1 MIMDDI
7 RRKTGLCLGAATIAL
22 TAPATAQE
30 AARPAETE
38 ASAGIA
44 DIVVTATRR
53 AESLQRVPVAVTAL
67 SGEEIQRN
75 RIQNFADVVQAV
87 PGLSF
92 IPFKGA
98 STTAIQIRGQSQTND
113 APGLDPPVAVFIDD
127 IYYGTTAS
135 FDADFYDVGQIAV
148 LRGPQGTTFGRNVVG
163 GALQIT
169 TNRPDFDGVSGAVN
183 ASLVS
188 RPGFEGN
195 GFYNVPLSDKI
206 AVRTAFSFHQIDGY
220 TKNRLTG
227 NKLNDLKSYGLRGS
241 LRFRPSDDLEINLKA
256 SYLRQNNAGSHGRLF
271 GPGLFVAQQ
280 NQFAPD
286 VHDTYADFDGFVRRH
301 VFSIVGHIDWTTP
314 IGKLTSI
321 TSYRSLDQ
329 QWGEDID
336 ATPLPL
342 QFPRT
347 DANDEWAFS
356 QELRLTSEKGRPLEY
371 IVGAYYSRD
380 SIRKLIELNQN
391 GTFTQSYLSV
401 ITGGVFQRASAIGLA
416 RTTSIAPYAELK
428 YNISD
433 KLAVTAGARYTTDRK
448 RGYTDHRG
456 FSFAYGA
463 AYFVNWGKNF
473 HGFTPRAII
482 EYKPNSDVLL
492 YGSASRGYK
501 GGGFS
506 IAATNVQRALTPL
519 RPEKSTSYE
528 LGAKTTWFDRRLRAN
543 IALYQANTK
552 DLQVRS
558 LVGGVFQDS
567 NAGKARVKGV
577 ELELLAKI
585 SSLLSLGTNY
595 AYTHARYLSFA
606 DCTAAGLNCSGNTL
620 PNVPTHDVTVFAELN
635 FPVGGGDLGLRISD
649 KYATK
654 YQLDA
659 VNAQQIV
666 VPLTAQKHFV
676 NASAT
681 YQPGGQNWKV
691 QFFVRNLLN
700 KWSATAS
707 GNYFFYALSPA
718 DFAAGAREVDR
729 VSVTPPR
736 LWGATLSYKF

>member
-1 MIMDDI
+1 MKKLCW
-7 RRKTGLCLGAATIAL
+7 KTSLWLGAATIAFAAPVSAQPAAAPGQGAENGETGL
-22 TAPATAQE
+22 T
-30 AARPAETE
+30 
-38 ASAGIA
+38 

-53 AESLQRVPVAVTAL
+53 AESLQRVPIAVTAL
-67 SGEEIQRN
+67 SGEDVQRN

-113 APGLDPPVAVFIDD
+113 APGLDLPVAVFIDD

-135 FDADFYDVGQIAV
+135 FDADFYDVAQIAV

-169 TNRPDFDGVSGAVN
+169 TRRPEFDAASGEIN
-183 ASLVS
+183 ASLLS
-188 RPGFEGN
+188 RPGFEAN
-195 GFYNVPLSDKI
+195 GFFNLPLSDKV
-206 AVRTAFSFHQIDGY
+206 AARTAFSFHHVDGY
-220 TKNRLTG
+220 TKNVFTG
-227 NKLNDLKSYGLRGS
+227 NKLNDLKSYSLRGS
-241 LRFRPSDDLEINLKA
+241 LRFQPRDDLEINLKA

-271 GPGLFVAQQ
+271 GPGFFVAQQ

-286 VHDTYADFDGFVRRH
+286 VHDSYADYDGYVRRH
-301 VFSIVGHIDWTTP
+301 VFSIVGHLDWTTAL
-314 IGKLTSI
+314 GTVTAI
-321 TSYRSLDQ
+321 TSYRSLKQ

-342 QFPRT
+342 QFPRK
-347 DANDEWAFS
+347 DVNDEWAFS
-356 QELRLTSEKGRPLEY
+356 QELRLTSEKGRTLEY
-371 IVGAYYSRD
+371 ILGAYYSRD
-380 SIRKLIELNQN
+380 SIYKLIELNQN

-401 ITGGVFQRASAIGLA
+401 ITGGVFQRALAAGLA
-416 RTTSIAPYAELK
+416 KTTSFAPYAEMKFNL
-428 YNISD
+428 SD
-433 KLAVTAGARYTTDRK
+433 QLAITAGARYTTDRK
-448 RGYTDHRG
+448 RGYTDHQG

-473 HGFTPRAII
+473 SGFTPRAIV
-482 EYKPNSDVLL
+482 EFKPNRDVLL
-492 YGSASRGYK
+492 YGSVSRGYK

-519 RPEKSTSYE
+519 KPERSTSYE
-528 LGAKTTWFDRRLRAN
+528 LGAKTSWFDRRLRAN
-543 IALYQANTK
+543 VALYQADTK

-577 ELELLAKI
+577 ELELLGKV
-585 SSLLSLGTNY
+585 SPLLSLGANY
-595 AYTHARYLSFA
+595 AYTHARYISFPN
-606 DCTAAGLNCSGNTL
+606 CTSGGANCTGNTL

-635 FPVGGGDLGLRISD
+635 LPIGGGELGLRVSD

-681 YQPGGQNWKV
+681 YQPDGQPWKV
-691 QFFVRNLLN
+691 QLFVRNLLN

-707 GNYFFYALSPA
+707 GNYFFYALTPA
-718 DFAAGAREVDR
+718 DYAAGAREVDR

-736 LWGATLSYKF
+736 MFGGTFSYKF